1 MIYLPARYTVEQAAD
16 GVIAREL
23 AAMWNY
29 DLIMLDINIPR
40 LDGISLCRQLREQG
54 ASTPILML
62 TAQAGDEDVIT
73 GLDAGADDYVTK
85 PFEVSQVLARV
96 RALLRRGARA
106 STIPSLVWG
115 QLCLDP
121 TLAQVTYDGQVVP
134 LTPKEYS
141 LIELFLRHPQRV
153 FSRSTILD
161 HLWTIDDSPTE
172 GAVTNLV
179 KDLRNRL
186 KRSGVVEH
194 VIQTVYGLGYRL
206 RDMPSGFEASD
217 FGVSGYAGGRVQ
229 SPPQVAIADGDS
241 QLSATNGAAATLGAA
256 ARGQEAAGAA
266 VPKSLDAMT
275 ARFRRRFSSD
285 WRWWRGRCDRSRRAT
300 CRPSSGRSPAQKPT
314 AWPVG
319 WAPLA
324 MKTARPRPARS
335 SRYWA
340 QIAP

>member
-1 MIYLPARYTVEQAAD
+1 MTYLPARYTVEQAAD

-121 TLAQVTYDGQVVP
+121 TLAQVTYDGQVVS

-141 LIELFLRHPQRV
+141 LLELFLRHPQRV

-256 ARGQEAAGAA
+256 TLGQETAGAA

-275 ARFRRRFSSD
+275 ARFRRRFSSG

-314 AWPVG
+314 AWPGG

-335 SRYWA
+335 S
-340 QIAP
+340 IV